1 MSNEKKLRL
10 IPLGGLQEIGKNCAI
25 VEYGNDMV
33 MIDCGLT
40 FPNEE
45 MLGVDIV
52 IPDFTYVEENKKRL
66 GGIFVTHGHEDHI
79 GAIPYFLKNVD
90 TNVYCSKLTKG
101 LLENKFKEH
110 RLNPNKIKMVNVNNK
125 VKVGDLSVEFI
136 RVSHSIP
143 DSCAIAVKSPVGTI
157 LFTGD
162 FKMDFTPIDGDPTD
176 IQRIAE
182 LGKKGLL
189 ALYCDSTNVERE
201 GHSISEKEVG
211 DTFIKIFG
219 QVSGRIVVAT
229 FASNLHRVQQII
241 YAAEKYN
248 KKVALSGRSMINNV
262 KIASDLGYLKV
273 KNNTLI
279 DMKNVKNY
287 ADDEI
292 VVLSTGTQ
300 GEPLSALTRM
310 ANREHKQI
318 HLNETDTIILSSS
331 AIPGNEIAIN
341 NVINKLTQIGVNIIY
356 SSLERVHAS
365 GHACQEEIKLM
376 YQLATPRFL
385 VPAHGEPR
393 QLHTHRDLAV
403 DMGMDNQNIHIL
415 ENGDILEFT
424 KKSAKVVGKVQ
435 AGNVLVDGSGIG
447 DVGNIVLKD
456 RKHLSEDGLMVVSIT
471 FDRSTQTLLA
481 GPEIVSRGFVYVKE
495 SQDIIENAKEVVVKS
510 FEKCQKE
517 EIRAISQIKYQIRED
532 LKSYLYNELGR
543 DPMIL
548 PVISEVENNEIYKL
562 SSY

>member
-1 MSNEKKLRL
+1 MSKEKKLRV
-10 IPLGGLQEIGKNCAI
+10 IPLGGLQEIGKNCTV

-52 IPDFTYVEENKKRL
+52 IPDFTYVEENKNKL

-110 RLNPNKIKMVNVNNK
+110 GLNPNKIKMVNVNNK
-125 VKVGDLSVEFI
+125 VKVGELSMEFI

-143 DSCAIAVKSPVGTI
+143 DSCSIAVKSPVGTI

-189 ALYCDSTNVERE
+189 ALFADSTNVERP
-201 GHSISEKEVG
+201 GHSVSEKDVG

-219 QVSGRIVVAT
+219 QVSGRIIVAT
-229 FASNLHRVQQII
+229 FASNLHRVQQVI

-248 KKVALSGRSMINNV
+248 RKVVLSGRSMINNV
-262 KIASDLGYLKV
+262 RIASELGYLHV
-273 KNNTLI
+273 KTNTLI

-287 ADDEI
+287 ADDEV

-318 HLNETDTIILSSS
+318 NLNESDTVILSSS
-331 AIPGNEIAIN
+331 AIPGNEISIN
-341 NVINKLTQIGVNIIY
+341 NTINKLTKIGCNIIY
-356 SSLERVHAS
+356 SSLAKVHAS

-376 YQLATPRFL
+376 YQLTTPKYL
-385 VPAHGEPR
+385 LPAHGEAR
-393 QLHTHRDLAV
+393 QLQTHENLAI
-403 DMGMDNQNIHIL
+403 DMGMKKENIFIL
-415 ENGDILEFT
+415 ENGDIVEFT
-424 KKSAKVVGKVQ
+424 KKSASKNGKVQ

-456 RKHLSEDGLMVVSIT
+456 RKHLSEDGLMVVSIK
-471 FDRSTQTLLA
+471 FDRNTQTLLA

-495 SQDIIENAKEVVVKS
+495 NQDIIENAKEVVIRS

>member
-1 MSNEKKLRL
+1 MAKNKTLRV
-10 IPLGGLQEIGKNCAI
+10 IPLGGLQEVGKNCTV

-40 FPNEE
+40 FPDEN

-52 IPDFTYVEENKKRL
+52 IPDFTYVEENKDRL
-66 GGIFVTHGHEDHI
+66 RGIFVTHGHEDHI
-79 GAIPYFLKNVD
+79 GAIPYFLKTID

-110 RLNPNKIKMVNVNNK
+110 GLNPNKIKMVNVNNK
-125 VKVGDLSVEFI
+125 VDVGELSLEFI

-143 DSCAIAVKSPVGTI
+143 DSCAIALKSPVGTI

-189 ALYCDSTNVERE
+189 ALYADSTNVERP
-201 GHSISEKEVG
+201 GYSLSEKEVG
-211 DTFIKIFG
+211 DTFVRIFG
-219 QVSGRIVVAT
+219 QVPGRIIVAT

-262 KIASDLGYLKV
+262 RIANELGYLNIK
-273 KNNTLI
+273 KNTLI
-279 DMKNVKNY
+279 DMKSINSY
-287 ADDEI
+287 AADEV

-310 ANREHKQI
+310 ANGDHKQI
-318 HLNETDTIILSSS
+318 HLNETDTVILSSS
-331 AIPGNEIAIN
+331 AIPGNEISIN
-341 NVINKLTQIGVNIIY
+341 NTINKLTRLGVNIIY
-356 SSLERVHAS
+356 ASLAKVHAS

-376 YQLATPRFL
+376 YQLTTPKYL
-385 VPAHGEPR
+385 IPAHGEAR
-393 QLHTHRDLAV
+393 QLQTHEKIAI
-403 DMGMDNQNIHIL
+403 DMGMQKENIFVM
-415 ENGDILEFT
+415 ENGDVIEFT
-424 KKSAKVVGKVQ
+424 RKYAKLANKVQ
-435 AGNVLVDGSGIG
+435 AGNILVDGSGIG

-456 RKHLSEDGLMVVSIT
+456 RKHLSEDGLMVVSVT
-471 FDRSTQTLLA
+471 FDRNTQALLA

-495 SQDIIENAKEVVVKS
+495 NQDIIENAKEVVIRAV
-510 FEKCQKE
+510 EKCQRQ
-517 EIRAISQIKYQIRED
+517 EIRALSQIKYQIRED

-548 PVISEVENNEIYKL
+548 PVISEVESNDQYKL

>member
-1 MSNEKKLRL
+1 MRHEKKLKL
-10 IPLGGLQEIGKNCAI
+10 IPIGGLQEIGKNCTI

-40 FPNEE
+40 FPDQD

-52 IPDFTYVEENKKRL
+52 IPDFTYVEENKDKLR
-66 GGIFVTHGHEDHI
+66 GIFVTHGHEDHI
-79 GAIPYFLKNVD
+79 GAIPYFLKSVD

-110 RLNPNKIKMVNVNNK
+110 GLNPNRIKMVNVNNK
-125 VKVGDLSVEFI
+125 VNVGDLSVEFI

-143 DSCAIAVKSPVGTI
+143 DSCSIAVKSPVGTI

-176 IQRIAE
+176 IQRLAE

-189 ALYCDSTNVERE
+189 AVYADSTNVERP
-201 GHSISEKEVG
+201 GHSLSEKEVG
-211 DTFIKIFG
+211 DTFIRIFG
-219 QVSGRIVVAT
+219 QVSGRIIVAT
-229 FASNLHRVQQII
+229 FASNLHRVQQVI

-248 KKVALSGRSMINNV
+248 RKVALSGRSMLNNV

-273 KNNTLI
+273 KSNTLI
-279 DMKNVKNY
+279 DMKNIKSY

-310 ANREHKQI
+310 ANGEHKQI
-318 HLNETDTIILSSS
+318 HLNETDTVILSSS

-341 NVINKLTQIGVNIIY
+341 NTINKLTKIGVNIIY
-356 SSLERVHAS
+356 ASLAKVHAS

-376 YQLATPRFL
+376 YQLTTPKYL
-385 VPAHGEPR
+385 LPAHGEAR
-393 QLHTHRDLAV
+393 QLQTHQKIAE
-403 DMGMDNQNIHIL
+403 DMGMDKDKIFVL
-415 ENGDILEFT
+415 ENGDVLEFT
-424 KKSAKVVGKVQ
+424 KKTAKVAGKVT
-435 AGNVLVDGSGIG
+435 AGKVLVDGSGIG

-471 FDRSTQTLLA
+471 FDRNTQALLA

-495 SQDIIENAKEVVVKS
+495 NQDIIENAKEVVLRSV
-510 FEKCQKE
+510 EKCQKE
-517 EIRAISQIKYQIRED
+517 EIRALSQIKYQIRED

-548 PVISEVENNEIYKL
+548 PIISEVENNEIY
-562 SSY
+562 

>member
-1 MSNEKKLRL
+1 MSNNKKLRL
-10 IPLGGLQEIGKNCAI
+10 IPIGGLQEIGKNCAV
-25 VEYGNDMV
+25 VEYGDDMIMV
-33 MIDCGLT
+33 DCGLT
-40 FPNEE
+40 FPDEE

-52 IPDFTYVEENKKRL
+52 IPDFTYIEENRHKLR
-66 GGIFVTHGHEDHI
+66 GIFVTHGHEDHI
-79 GAIPYFLKNVD
+79 GGIPYFLKNVD

-110 RLNPNKIKMVNVNNK
+110 GLNPNKIKMVNVNNK
-125 VKVGDLSVEFI
+125 VKAGDLSVEFI

-143 DSCAIAVKSPVGTI
+143 DSCSIAVKSPVGTI

-189 ALYCDSTNVERE
+189 AVYADSTNVERP
-201 GHSISEKEVG
+201 GYSVSEKEVG
-211 DTFIKIFG
+211 DTFIRIFG
-219 QVSGRIVVAT
+219 QVSGRIIVAT
-229 FASNLHRVQQII
+229 FASNLHRVQQVI

-248 KKVALSGRSMINNV
+248 RKVALSGRSMINNV
-262 KIASDLGYLKV
+262 KIASELGYLNV
-273 KNNTLI
+273 KQNTLI
-279 DMKNVKNY
+279 DMKNIKNY
-287 ADDEI
+287 ADDQV

-318 HLNETDTIILSSS
+318 HLNETDTVILSSS

-341 NVINKLTQIGVNIIY
+341 NTINKLTKIGVNIIY
-356 SSLERVHAS
+356 SSLAKVHAS

-376 YQLATPRFL
+376 YQLTTPKFL
-385 VPAHGEPR
+385 IPAHGEAR
-393 QLHTHRDLAV
+393 QLQTHENLAI
-403 DMGMDNQNIHIL
+403 DMGMDKDKIIIL
-415 ENGDILEFT
+415 ENGDVVEFT
-424 KKSAKVVGKVQ
+424 KKTAIKNGKVQ

-471 FDRSTQTLLA
+471 FDRNTQTLLA

-495 SQDIIENAKEVVVKS
+495 NQDIIENAKEVVIRS
-510 FEKCQKE
+510 FEKCQKD

>member
-1 MSNEKKLRL
+1 MTDDKKMRL
-10 IPLGGLQEIGKNCAI
+10 IPIGGLQEIGKNCAI

-40 FPNEE
+40 FPDQE

-52 IPDFTYVEENKKRL
+52 IPDFTYVEENKNKLR
-66 GGIFVTHGHEDHI
+66 GIFVTHGHEDHI
-79 GAIPYFLKNVD
+79 GAIPYFLKSVD

-110 RLNPNKIKMVNVNNK
+110 GLNSNRIKMVNVNNK
-125 VKVGDLSVEFI
+125 VNVGELSVEFI

-143 DSCAIAVKSPVGTI
+143 DSCAVAVKSPVGTI

-176 IQRIAE
+176 IQRLAE

-189 ALYCDSTNVERE
+189 ALYADSTNVERP

-211 DTFIKIFG
+211 DTFIRIFG
-219 QVSGRIVVAT
+219 QVNGRIIVAT
-229 FASNLHRVQQII
+229 FASNLHRVQQVI

-248 KKVALSGRSMINNV
+248 KKVALSGRSMLNNV
-262 KIASDLGYLKV
+262 KIASELGYLKV
-273 KNNTLI
+273 KSNTLV
-279 DMKNVKNY
+279 DMKNIKSY

-310 ANREHKQI
+310 ANGEHKQV
-318 HLNETDTIILSSS
+318 HLNETDTVILSSS

-341 NVINKLTQIGVNIIY
+341 NTINKLTKIGVNIIY
-356 SSLERVHAS
+356 ASLAKVHAS

-376 YQLATPRFL
+376 YQLTTPKYL
-385 VPAHGEPR
+385 IPAHGEAR
-393 QLHTHRDLAV
+393 QLQTHQKIAE
-403 DMGMDNQNIHIL
+403 DMGMDKQNIYVL
-415 ENGDILEFT
+415 DNGDVLEFT
-424 KKSAKVVGKVQ
+424 KKSAKVAGKVT
-435 AGNVLVDGSGIG
+435 AGKVLVDGSGIG

-471 FDRSTQTLLA
+471 FDRNTQALLA

-495 SQDIIENAKEVVVKS
+495 NQDIIENAKEVVLRSV
-510 FEKCQKE
+510 EKCQKE
-517 EIRAISQIKYQIRED
+517 EIRALSQIKYQIRED

-548 PVISEVENNEIYKL
+548 PVISEVDDNEVY
-562 SSY
+562 

>member
-1 MSNEKKLRL
+1 MSNEKKLRV
-10 IPLGGLQEIGKNCAI
+10 IPLGGLQEIGKNCTL

-52 IPDFTYVEENKKRL
+52 IPDFTYVEENKKKL

-79 GAIPYFLKNVD
+79 GAIPYFLKNID

-110 RLNPNKIKMVNVNNK
+110 GLNPNKIKMVNVNNK
-125 VKVGDLSVEFI
+125 VKVGELSVEFI

-189 ALYCDSTNVERE
+189 ALYCDSTNVERP
-201 GHSISEKEVG
+201 GYSISEREVG
-211 DTFIKIFG
+211 DTFVRIFG
-219 QVSGRIVVAT
+219 QVSGRIIVAT

-241 YAAEKYN
+241 YAAERYN
-248 KKVALSGRSMINNV
+248 RKVALSGRSMMNNV

-279 DMKNVKNY
+279 EMKNIKNY

-310 ANREHKQI
+310 ANGEHKQV
-318 HLNETDTIILSSS
+318 HLNETDTVILSSS

-341 NVINKLTQIGVNIIY
+341 NVINKLTRIGVNIVY
-356 SSLERVHAS
+356 SSLARVHAS

-385 VPAHGEPR
+385 IPAHGEAR
-393 QLHTHRDLAV
+393 QLHTHEEIAV
-403 DMGMDNQNIHIL
+403 SMGMDKQNIYIL
-415 ENGDILEFT
+415 ENGDVIEFT
-424 KKSAKVVGKVQ
+424 KKSASLAGKVQ

-471 FDRSTQTLLA
+471 FDRNTQTLLA

-495 SQDIIENAKEVVVKS
+495 NQDIIENAKEVVIRS

>member
-1 MSNEKKLRL
+1 MSHDKKLKV
-10 IPLGGLQEIGKNCAI
+10 IPLGGLQEIGKNCTVI
-25 VEYGNDMV
+25 EYGNDMV

-40 FPNEE
+40 FPDED

-52 IPDFTYVEENKKRL
+52 IPDFTYVEENKHKLR
-66 GGIFVTHGHEDHI
+66 GIFVTHGHEDHI
-79 GAIPYFLKNVD
+79 GAIPYFLKNID

-101 LLENKFKEH
+101 LLGNKFKEH
-110 RLNPNKIKMVNVNNK
+110 GLNQNRIKMVNVNNK
-125 VKVGDLSVEFI
+125 VDVGEMSLEFI

-143 DSCAIAVKSPVGTI
+143 DSCAIAVKTPVGTI

-189 ALYCDSTNVERE
+189 ALYCDSTNVERP
-201 GHSISEKEVG
+201 GYSISEKDVG
-211 DTFIKIFG
+211 DTFVRLFG
-219 QVSGRIVVAT
+219 QVQGRIVVAT

-241 YAAEKYN
+241 YAAERYK

-262 KIASDLGYLKV
+262 KIASELGYLKV

-279 DMKNVKNY
+279 DMKNIKSY

-310 ANREHKQI
+310 ANSAHKQV
-318 HLNETDTIILSSS
+318 HLNESDTVILSSS

-341 NVINKLTQIGVNIIY
+341 NVINKLTKIGVNIIY
-356 SSLERVHAS
+356 SSLAKVHAS
-365 GHACQEEIKLM
+365 GHANQEEIKLM
-376 YQLATPRFL
+376 YQLSTPKYL
-385 VPAHGEPR
+385 IPAHGEAR
-393 QLHTHRDLAV
+393 QLQTHEKLAM
-403 DMGMDNQNIHIL
+403 DMGMEKQNIYVL
-415 ENGDILEFT
+415 ENGDVIEFT
-424 KKSAKVVGKVQ
+424 KKSAKVTGKVQ

-456 RKHLSEDGLMVVSIT
+456 RKHLSEDGLMVVSVT
-471 FDRSTQTLLA
+471 FDRNTQALLA

-495 SQDIIENAKEVVVKS
+495 NQDIIENAKEVVVRS
-510 FEKCQKE
+510 VEKCQRE

-548 PVISEVENNEIYKL
+548 PVISEVENNERY
-562 SSY
+562 

>member
-1 MSNEKKLRL
+1 MRHEKKLKL
-10 IPLGGLQEIGKNCAI
+10 IPIGGLQEIGKNCTV

-40 FPNEE
+40 FPDQD

-52 IPDFTYVEENKKRL
+52 IPDFTYVEENKDKLR
-66 GGIFVTHGHEDHI
+66 GIFVTHGHEDHI
-79 GAIPYFLKNVD
+79 GAIPYFLKSVD

-110 RLNPNKIKMVNVNNK
+110 GLNPNRIKMVNVNNK
-125 VKVGDLSVEFI
+125 VNVGELSVEFI

-143 DSCAIAVKSPVGTI
+143 DSCSIAVKSPVGTI

-176 IQRIAE
+176 IQRLAE

-189 ALYCDSTNVERE
+189 AVYADSTNVERP
-201 GHSISEKEVG
+201 GHSLSEKEVG
-211 DTFIKIFG
+211 DTFIRIFG
-219 QVSGRIVVAT
+219 QVSGRIIVAT
-229 FASNLHRVQQII
+229 FASNLHRVQQVI

-248 KKVALSGRSMINNV
+248 RKVALSGRSMLNNV

-273 KNNTLI
+273 KSNTLI
-279 DMKNVKNY
+279 DMKNIKSY

-310 ANREHKQI
+310 ANGEHKQI
-318 HLNETDTIILSSS
+318 HLNETDTVILSSS

-341 NVINKLTQIGVNIIY
+341 NTINKLTKIGVNIIY
-356 SSLERVHAS
+356 ASLAKVHAS

-376 YQLATPRFL
+376 YQLTTPKYL
-385 VPAHGEPR
+385 LPAHGEAR
-393 QLHTHRDLAV
+393 QLQTHQKIAE
-403 DMGMDNQNIHIL
+403 DMGMDKDKIFIL
-415 ENGDILEFT
+415 ENGDVLEFT
-424 KKSAKVVGKVQ
+424 KKTAKVSGKVTS
-435 AGNVLVDGSGIG
+435 GKVLVDGSGIG

-471 FDRSTQTLLA
+471 FDRNTQALLA

-495 SQDIIENAKEVVVKS
+495 NQDIIENSKEVVLRSV
-510 FEKCQKE
+510 EKCQKE
-517 EIRAISQIKYQIRED
+517 EIRALSQIKYQIRED

-548 PVISEVENNEIYKL
+548 PVISEVENNEIY
-562 SSY
+562 

>member
-1 MSNEKKLRL
+1 MSNEKKLRV
-10 IPLGGLQEIGKNCAI
+10 IPLGGLQEIGKNCTL

-52 IPDFTYVEENKKRL
+52 IPDFTYVEENKRKL

-79 GAIPYFLKNVD
+79 GAIPYFLKTID

-110 RLNPNKIKMVNVNNK
+110 GLNPNKIKMVNVNNK
-125 VKVGDLSVEFI
+125 VKVGELSLEFI

-189 ALYCDSTNVERE
+189 ALFCDSTNVERP
-201 GHSISEKEVG
+201 GYSISEKEVG
-211 DTFIKIFG
+211 DTFVRIFG
-219 QVSGRIVVAT
+219 QVTGRIVVAT

-248 KKVALSGRSMINNV
+248 RKVALSGRSMMNNV

-279 DMKNVKNY
+279 EMKNIKNY

-310 ANREHKQI
+310 ANSEHKQV
-318 HLNETDTIILSSS
+318 HLNETDTVILSSS

-341 NVINKLTQIGVNIIY
+341 NVINKLTKLGVNIIY
-356 SSLERVHAS
+356 SSLARVHAS

-376 YQLATPRFL
+376 YQLTTPKFL
-385 VPAHGEPR
+385 IPAHGEAR
-393 QLHTHRDLAV
+393 QLQTHEDIAV
-403 DMGMDNQNIHIL
+403 SMGMDKQNIHIL
-415 ENGDILEFT
+415 ENGDVLEFT
-424 KKSAKVVGKVQ
+424 KKSANLAGKIQ

-471 FDRSTQTLLA
+471 FDRNTQTLLA

-495 SQDIIENAKEVVVKS
+495 NQDIIENAKEVVIRS

>member
-1 MSNEKKLRL
+1 MAKDKTLRV
-10 IPLGGLQEIGKNCAI
+10 IPLGGLQEVGKNCTV

-40 FPNEE
+40 FPDEE

-52 IPDFTYVEENKKRL
+52 IPDFSYVEENKDRL
-66 GGIFVTHGHEDHI
+66 RGIFVTHGHEDHI
-79 GAIPYFLKNVD
+79 GAIPYFLKNID

-110 RLNPNKIKMVNVNNK
+110 GLNPNKIKMVNVNNK
-125 VKVGDLSVEFI
+125 VDVGEMSLEFI

-143 DSCAIAVKSPVGTI
+143 DSCAIALKSPIGTI

-182 LGKKGLL
+182 LGKRGLL
-189 ALYCDSTNVERE
+189 GLYADSTNVERP
-201 GHSISEKEVG
+201 GYSLSEKEVG
-211 DTFIKIFG
+211 DTFVRIFG
-219 QVSGRIVVAT
+219 QVTGRIIVAT
-229 FASNLHRVQQII
+229 FASNLHRVQQVI

-248 KKVALSGRSMINNV
+248 RKVALSGRSMINNV
-262 KIASDLGYLKV
+262 KIASDLGYLNV
-273 KNNTLI
+273 KKNTLI
-279 DMKNVKNY
+279 DMKNIKSY

-310 ANREHKQI
+310 ANGDHKQI
-318 HLNETDTIILSSS
+318 HLNETDTVILSSS

-341 NVINKLTQIGVNIIY
+341 NTINKLTRIGVNIIY
-356 SSLERVHAS
+356 ASLAKVHAS

-376 YQLATPRFL
+376 YQLTTPKYL
-385 VPAHGEPR
+385 IPAHGEAR
-393 QLHTHRDLAV
+393 QLQTHEKVAI
-403 DMGMDNQNIHIL
+403 DMGMEKDNIFVL
-415 ENGDILEFT
+415 ENGDVIEFT
-424 KKSAKVVGKVQ
+424 KKHAKLAGKVQ

-471 FDRSTQTLLA
+471 FDRNTQALLA

-495 SQDIIENAKEVVVKS
+495 NQDIIENAKEIVIRSV
-510 FEKCQKE
+510 EKCQKE

-548 PVISEVENNEIYKL
+548 PVISEVESNDLYNL

>member
-1 MSNEKKLRL
+1 MSNEKKLRV
-10 IPLGGLQEIGKNCAI
+10 IPLGGLQEIGKNCTV

-110 RLNPNKIKMVNVNNK
+110 HLNPNKIKMVNVNNR
-125 VKVGDLSVEFI
+125 VKVGELSVEFI

-189 ALYCDSTNVERE
+189 ALYCDSTNVERP
-201 GHSISEKEVG
+201 GYSISEKEVG

-241 YAAEKYN
+241 FAAERYN

-262 KIASDLGYLKV
+262 KIASELGYLKV
-273 KNNTLI
+273 KNNTII
-279 DMKNVKNY
+279 DMKNVKSY

-310 ANREHKQI
+310 ANRDHKQI
-318 HLNETDTIILSSS
+318 HLNETDTVILSSS

-341 NVINKLTQIGVNIIY
+341 NVINKLTEIGVNIIY

-385 VPAHGEPR
+385 LPAHGEAR
-393 QLHTHRDLAV
+393 QLHTHRDLAIS
-403 DMGMDNQNIHIL
+403 MGMDSQNIHIL
-415 ENGDILEFT
+415 KNGDIIEFS
-424 KKSAKVVGKVQ
+424 KKSANVVGKVQ

-471 FDRSTQTLLA
+471 FDRNTQTLLA

-495 SQDIIENAKEVVVKS
+495 NQDIIENAKEVVVRS

>member
-1 MSNEKKLRL
+1 MTDDKKMRL
-10 IPLGGLQEIGKNCAI
+10 IPIGGLQEIGKNCAI

-40 FPNEE
+40 FPDQE

-52 IPDFTYVEENKKRL
+52 IPDFTYVEENKNKLR
-66 GGIFVTHGHEDHI
+66 GIFVTHGHEDHI
-79 GAIPYFLKNVD
+79 GAIPYFLKSVD

-110 RLNPNKIKMVNVNNK
+110 GLNPNRIKMVNVNNK
-125 VKVGDLSVEFI
+125 VNVGELSVEFI

-143 DSCAIAVKSPVGTI
+143 DSCAVAVKSPVGTI

-176 IQRIAE
+176 IQRLAE

-189 ALYCDSTNVERE
+189 ALYADSTNVERP

-211 DTFIKIFG
+211 DTFIRIFG
-219 QVSGRIVVAT
+219 QVNGRIIVAT
-229 FASNLHRVQQII
+229 FASNLHRVQQVI

-248 KKVALSGRSMINNV
+248 KKVALSGRSMLNNV
-262 KIASDLGYLKV
+262 KIASELGYLKV
-273 KNNTLI
+273 KSNTLI
-279 DMKNVKNY
+279 DMKNIKSY

-310 ANREHKQI
+310 ANGEHKQV
-318 HLNETDTIILSSS
+318 HLNETDTVILSSS

-341 NVINKLTQIGVNIIY
+341 NTINKLTKIGVNIIY
-356 SSLERVHAS
+356 ASLAKVHAS

-376 YQLATPRFL
+376 YQLTTPKYL
-385 VPAHGEPR
+385 IPAHGEAR
-393 QLHTHRDLAV
+393 QLQTHQKIAE
-403 DMGMDNQNIHIL
+403 DMGMDKQNIYVL
-415 ENGDILEFT
+415 DNGDVLEFT
-424 KKSAKVVGKVQ
+424 KKSAKVAGKVT
-435 AGNVLVDGSGIG
+435 AGKVLVDGSGIG

-471 FDRSTQTLLA
+471 FDRNTQALLA

-495 SQDIIENAKEVVVKS
+495 NQDIIENAKEVVLRSV
-510 FEKCQKE
+510 EKCQKE
-517 EIRAISQIKYQIRED
+517 EIRALSQIKYQIRED

-548 PVISEVENNEIYKL
+548 PVISEVDDNEVY
-562 SSY
+562 